1 MLHLFCL
8 LPMKCISLIHIVCC
22 YAEEYGK
29 HRKQI
34 ARHLQPYKIVQDEH
48 SEEQ

>member
-8 LPMKCISLIHIVCC
+8 LPTKGISLNHIVCR

-29 HRKQI
+29 DRKQVT
-34 ARHLQPYKIVQDEH
+34 RHLQPYKIVQNEQ